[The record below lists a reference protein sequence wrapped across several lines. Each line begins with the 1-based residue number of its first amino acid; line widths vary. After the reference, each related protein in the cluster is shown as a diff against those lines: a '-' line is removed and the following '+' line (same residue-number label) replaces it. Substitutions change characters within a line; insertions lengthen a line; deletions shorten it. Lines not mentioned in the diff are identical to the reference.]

1 MTVASKVNFL
11 INNLTIRLWVGLLIS
26 SASLYAS
33 SVNAAAIY
41 KVVDHKTGQV
51 TFTDNLHSYQQQA
64 NQQISQT
71 NITTGPASAAATDT
85 SRSAEARIRA
95 QSASKL
101 KDLPVGAVRTNYQL
115 TMIEPSEER
124 AYRRP
129 AQNIL
134 LNLQLQPALQIG
146 DSVNIYLDN
155 DLVAQGL
162 KAAIATVDILP
173 GEHKLKAVVNN
184 KQGQIL
190 QQVSRTVYVIQNNV
204 AIPDNKKINLITIN
218 Y

>member
-218 Y
+218 

>member
-51 TFTDNLHSYQQQA
+51 TFTDNLRSYQQQA

-85 SRSAEARIRA
+85 SRSGKARIRA
-95 QSASKL
+95 QLAPKL
-101 KDLPVGAVRTNYQL
+101 QDLPVGAVRTHYQL

-204 AIPDNKKINLITIN
+204 AIPDNKKVNLIAIN
-218 Y
+218 

>member
-85 SRSAEARIRA
+85 SRNGKARIRA
-95 QSASKL
+95 QSAPKL
-101 KDLPVGAVRTNYQL
+101 QDLPVGAVRTNYQL

-204 AIPDNKKINLITIN
+204 VIPDNKKVNLIAIN
-218 Y
+218 

>member
-11 INNLTIRLWVGLLIS
+11 INNLTVTVWAGLFIS
-26 SASLYAS
+26 SASLYVP

-71 NITTGPASAAATDT
+71 NITTGYASAAATDT
-85 SRSAEARIRA
+85 SRSDKAKIRTH
-95 QSASKL
+95 SAPKL
-101 KDLPVGAVRTNYQL
+101 QDLPVGAVRTNYQL

-129 AQNIL
+129 AQSIL

-146 DSVNIYLDN
+146 DSVSIYLDN

-204 AIPDNKKINLITIN
+204 AIPDNKKVNLIAIN
-218 Y
+218 